1 MRDEQKSTWM
11 HTRVDEGEKTD
22 LAELARLYGVSRS
35 AMLRLMLRYFTELRP
50 VVSIQPRE
58 RTTQQDDER

>member
-11 HTRVDEGEKTD
+11 QTRVDEGEKTD